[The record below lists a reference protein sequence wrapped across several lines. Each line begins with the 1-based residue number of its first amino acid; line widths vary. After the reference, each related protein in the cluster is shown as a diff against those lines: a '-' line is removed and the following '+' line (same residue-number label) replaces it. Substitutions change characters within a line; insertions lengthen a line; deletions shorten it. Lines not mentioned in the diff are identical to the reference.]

1 MAVNCDLGCY
11 GRIGC
16 GLLAIEESETEMHW
30 VEELFRAAQSPFGWL
45 SSAEG
50 LQAAAETILE
60 REEAG
65 APAYFNALEAARR
78 EAVEKSYSSK
88 DKTGEAEVRCEP
100 PNYLP
105 AQLLYAFALENV
117 FKGIMVANDP
127 ALANETE
134 LDSKLRSHNLD
145 RLADKAGFALSPEE
159 RLLLRTLSEIAF
171 WAGRYPV
178 ALRLADHIGHTSPP
192 MSDPHDLLN
201 FGRQHPM
208 LRSVFQRAKEAL
220 VSKISGEIGRFG
232 VVVALPSESQ

>member
-1 MAVNCDLGCY
+1 MG
-11 GRIGC
+11 
-16 GLLAIEESETEMHW
+16 W
-30 VEELFRAAQSPFGWL
+30 VEEMFKAGQNPFGWL
-45 SSAEG
+45 SSAER

-65 APAYFNALEAARR
+65 APAYFSALEAAER

-88 DKTGEAEVRCEP
+88 DKTGMAVVRCEP

-127 ALANETE
+127 TLANETKLNGELKSHE
-134 LDSKLRSHNLD
+134 LDG
-145 RLADKAGFALSPEE
+145 LAAKTGFALSSEE
-159 RLLLRTLSEIAF
+159 QLLLRTLSEIAI

-178 ALRLADHIGHTSPP
+178 ALRLVDHTSPP

-201 FGRQHPM
+201 FGRQHPT
-208 LRSVFQRAKEAL
+208 LRSVFRRAKETL
-220 VSKISGEIGRFG
+220 VSKIPHETAPFG
-232 VVVALPSESQ
+232 VVVALPSEPQ